1 MGLVRIFWC
10 VCSLYCVCKTFF
22 SYFKKAK
29 MAATEAK
36 KGPDMEIRQAFV
48 ELQTKMVEA
57 NKEMK
62 VADWKV
68 ESYKRSIKHTELTV
82 DEIKSLP
89 EETRLYESVG
99 RMFMLST
106 RSDITDTLDKKQA
119 KANEEIKNLEAKK
132 TYLEK
137 SLKDSENSLRELVAQ
152 KKAQ

>member
-1 MGLVRIFWC
+1 
-10 VCSLYCVCKTFF
+10 
-22 SYFKKAK
+22 
-29 MAATEAK
+29 MAATDAK

-68 ESYKRSIKHTELTV
+68 ENYKRSIKHTELTV

-99 RMFMLST
+99 RMFMLSS
-106 RSDITDTLDKKQA
+106 RSGITDTLDKKQD
-119 KANEEIKNLEAKK
+119 KFKEEIKNLEAKK